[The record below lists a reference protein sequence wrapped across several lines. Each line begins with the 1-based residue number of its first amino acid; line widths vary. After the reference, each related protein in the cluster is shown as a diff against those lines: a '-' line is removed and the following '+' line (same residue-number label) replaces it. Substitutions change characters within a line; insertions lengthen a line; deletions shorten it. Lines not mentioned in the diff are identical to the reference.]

1 MWEYKPVS
9 NSIKAAL
16 FISLLMPMTFVHAQ
30 NSIGKSRTE
39 RKKLA
44 EMTLKKLSE
53 QLPQSKGLSAE
64 KVVPRDVTVIKP
76 PRSSRFFSD
85 DNALKAE
92 YNKLIDQEIN
102 RLYSL
107 SKKYKTSKSRGEI
120 WLRLAERYVEKG
132 KIIEF
137 KAQDDYDKKIKLWE
151 EKKIAN
157 KPILPKNPGKGY
169 YLRAIQAYEWFVRDF
184 PKDKKI
190 PQALYFLGY
199 SNFEVENTRKGEAY
213 YRELTERFPGSAY
226 VDESH
231 FALGEYYFEKENW
244 PEALNQ
250 YARLINK
257 KSARLRGFSLYKTA
271 WCYYRTGKYELAVDT
286 LEKVIRQEDA
296 NAEAEEGI
304 KEVNT
309 LRMREEAIKDYV
321 AFYAQTGKYQEAQ
334 SDFYKATGS
343 EKKTIELLDAL
354 AYRYSYSGN
363 VTASTYLF
371 KKLIAQNPDAEKAAK
386 YQYQIVQDYLNVN
399 NLKLFKG
406 ELSLWVERYGKDS
419 DWAKANAAKPE
430 VIKETYNLQETTLRN
445 HTLRLHQTAI
455 NVKSDYTRQTAA
467 ESYKMYLYY
476 FKDAAKHS
484 EMRFFLAE
492 LYFDMKEYEKAGQQY
507 LWIAENDK
515 KSTYFEK
522 AVINNV
528 LSMEKLLP
536 SDANME
542 QQRQNAKDKLT
553 KIPYEPGVKKFEQ
566 ASLLYLQNFPKGD
579 KAAEIRKRL
588 GAIYYAHND
597 YDPALGIFRGII
609 KESGNS
615 KDAPLAAEYILDIHN
630 NRKDIEAYYK
640 EATELLKNPT
650 IAKSNV
656 GKEIR
661 DNLNKIAFLRA
672 DSLSKAGKNLEAAK
686 AFESFSIDHASSSQ
700 AFSAVFNAGVNYEKA
715 GNASEA
721 VRMYE
726 RVLANPS
733 KSKETETLKQEVRLS
748 MAEMY
753 KKMGHLEKAAQY
765 FDQYAK
771 GATGVKAKNAIN
783 NSAILW
789 ASLGRINQALA
800 SYNALDKVS
809 TAKEKIEHFYDKAVM
824 YALQKD
830 TNKAIYNYDQF
841 LQGGWREP
849 VKSLKAMFYIG
860 DTYAKKGQTG
870 QAKAW
875 FEKVIAFNKERGG
888 KVGAKYASQAKL
900 WLSKKYIQ
908 EMRDVRLGTSEKSIV
923 DGFQR
928 LKNLQKTLQTNLAE
942 VIKYDYGP
950 AIVGALAAE
959 AESYEIISKAFSTS
973 PVPKEYAKGDQ
984 AKQFKDLAMQESNGF
999 LQKAK
1004 VAYKTA
1010 FEKGLALE
1018 AYGEPLLQSA
1028 RAYHRLAPE
1037 ESKNAGEMTNV
1048 GNLLDKVNL

>member
-1 MWEYKPVS
+1 MNKM
-9 NSIKAAL
+9 IKTA
-16 FISLLMPMTFVHAQ
+16 FVVSLLLNVSSADAQ
-30 NSIGKSRTE
+30 IQKTRTE

-53 QLPQSKGLSAE
+53 QLPQSKPLSAE

-137 KAQDDYDKKIKLWE
+137 KAQDDYDKKVKLWE

-157 KPILPKNPGKGY
+157 KPVMPKNPGKGY
-169 YLRAIQAYEWFVRDF
+169 YLRAIQAYEWFARDF
-184 PKDKKI
+184 PKDKKL

-199 SNFEVENTRKGEAY
+199 SNFEVENTKKGESY

-244 PEALNQ
+244 NEALAQ
-250 YARLINK
+250 YSRLVNKKTARLQ
-257 KSARLRGFSLYKTA
+257 GFSLYKTA
-271 WCYYRTGKYELAVDT
+271 WCHFRMGKYELAVDT
-286 LEKVIRQEDA
+286 LERVIRQGD
-296 NAEAEEGI
+296 NRGEAEEGI

-309 LRMREEAIKDYV
+309 LRLREEAIKDYV

-334 SDFYKATGS
+334 SDFYKATDS

-363 VTASTYLF
+363 VNASTYLF
-371 KKLIAQNPDAEKAAK
+371 KKLIANNPDAEKAAK

-399 NLKLFKG
+399 NLKMFKG
-406 ELSLWVERYGKDS
+406 ELSIWVEKYGKES
-419 DWAKANAAKPE
+419 DWARVNVGKPE
-430 VIKETYNLQETTLRN
+430 IIKETYNLQETTLRN

-455 NVKSDYTRQTAA
+455 NVKTDYTRQTAA

-492 LYFDMKEYEKAGQQY
+492 LYFDMRDYEKAGQQY

-515 KSTYFEK
+515 KSPYFEK

-528 LSMEKLLP
+528 LAMEKLLP
-536 SDANME
+536 SDAKME
-542 QQRQNAKDKLT
+542 QQRANSKDKVT
-553 KIPYEPGVKKFEQ
+553 KLPYEPTVKKFEQ
-566 ASLLYLQNFPKGD
+566 ASLLYLQNFPKGE

-597 YDPALGIFRGII
+597 FEPALGIFRNII
-609 KESGNS
+609 KESPNS

-630 NRKDIEAYYK
+630 NRKDIESYQK

-650 IAKSNV
+650 IAKSST

-661 DNLNKIAFLRA
+661 DNLNKVSFLRA
-672 DSLSKAGKNLEAAK
+672 DSLSKAGKHAEAAK
-686 AFESFSIDHASSSQ
+686 AFESFSVDHSSSPQ

-733 KSKETETLKQEVRLS
+733 KSKDTDSLKQEVRNS

-753 KKMGHLEKAAQY
+753 KKMGHLEKSATY
-765 FDQYAK
+765 YDQFSK
-771 GATGVKAKNAIN
+771 GATGVKAKNAMN
-783 NSAILW
+783 NAAILW
-789 ASLGRINQALA
+789 AALGRTNQANSA
-800 SYNALDKVS
+800 YNALDKTS
-809 TAKEKIEHFYDKAVM
+809 TEKEKIERFYEKATM

-830 TNKAIYNYDQF
+830 TGKAIYNYDQF
-841 LQGGWREP
+841 LKGGWREP
-849 VKSLKAMFYIG
+849 VKSLKAMYYIG
-860 DTYAKKGQTG
+860 DVYAKKGQMSL
-870 QAKAW
+870 AKQW
-875 FEKVIAFNKERGG
+875 FERVIAFNKERGG
-888 KVGAKYASQAKL
+888 KVGAKQASLAKL
-900 WLSKKYIQ
+900 WLSRKYIQ
-908 EMRDVRLGTSEKSIV
+908 EMRDIRLGTSEKSIV

-928 LKNLQKTLQTNLAE
+928 LKNLQKTLLTNLAE

-950 AIVGALAAE
+950 SIVGALAAE

-973 PVPKEYAKGDQ
+973 PVPREYSKGDQ
-984 AKQFKDLAMQESNGF
+984 AKQFKDLAMQESNSF

-1004 VAYKTA
+1004 SAYKTA
-1010 FEKGLALE
+1010 FEKGLSLE
-1018 AYGEPLLQSA
+1018 AYGDPLLQSA

-1037 ESKNAGEMTNV
+1037 ESKNAGEITNV